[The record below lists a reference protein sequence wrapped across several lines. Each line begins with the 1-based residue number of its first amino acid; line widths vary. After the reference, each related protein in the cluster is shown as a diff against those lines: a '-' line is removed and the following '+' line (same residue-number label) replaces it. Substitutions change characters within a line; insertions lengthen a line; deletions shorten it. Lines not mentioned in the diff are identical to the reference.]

1 MRGPQRGGPPQSGR
15 PPRPGRPTRAPEPA
29 VRQRALVAL
38 LLGGLSVLALLGLGS
53 NFHRGIYLVI
63 FALPVGVV
71 ACWLGITSLRQ
82 ARRTASRRPRGAIFG
97 TVFGAI
103 GSLLS
108 VVLLIAFAIFW
119 TQLSQYSRCLSG
131 ANTLTAQQAC
141 LKQLN
146 QSVNGQIARL
156 GAGG

>member
-1 MRGPQRGGPPQSGR
+1 
-15 PPRPGRPTRAPEPA
+15 
-29 VRQRALVAL
+29 
-38 LLGGLSVLALLGLGS
+38 VLALLGLGS
-53 NFHRGIYLVI
+53 NFHRSIYLVI

-82 ARRTASRRPRGAIFG
+82 ARRTASWRPRGAMFG

-108 VVLLIAFAIFW
+108 LALLIAFAVFW
-119 TQLSQYSRCLSG
+119 TQLSQYSRCLSS
-131 ANTLTAQQAC
+131 ASTLTAQQAC
-141 LKQLN
+141 QNQLN
-146 QSVNGQIARL
+146 QSVHGQIARL